1 MLDIPGA
8 PLLDKDSL
16 IGGCLRLPLS
26 VDVAALRSEVQALPS
41 EFWGSAAGRVGVH
54 RVAEAV
60 FLRGYAPA
68 QGDLPVEDRSAL
80 QYLPV
85 ARHIIEKLIPAQR
98 LRCLLARL
106 PPGEVVAPHVDIP
119 PYFGKT
125 LRIHVPVETNDQ
137 VFMAACGLCY
147 RMQAGEVWVL
157 NNSSSHAVWNAHATQ
172 SRTHMICD
180 FLPSPALLELIRRGD
195 RGLGEYRPEV
205 DARVQTAR
213 LRSAGTG

>member
-8 PLLDKDSL
+8 PLLDKESL
-16 IGGCLRLPLS
+16 IGGCLRLPLT
-26 VDVAALRSEVQALPS
+26 VEAAALRGEVDAMPAD
-41 EFWGSAAGRVGVH
+41 FWGSTSGRVGVH
-54 RVAEAV
+54 RAAEAV

-68 QGDLPVEDRSAL
+68 QGDLPVEDRPAL

-85 ARHIIEKLIPAQR
+85 ARNIIEKLIPAQR

-106 PPGEVVAPHVDIP
+106 PAGAVIAPHVDIP

-125 LRIHVPVETNDQ
+125 LRVHVPVETNDQ
-137 VFMAACGLCY
+137 VYMAAGGLCY
-147 RMQAGEVWVL
+147 RMRAGEVWVL

-180 FLPSPALLELIRRGD
+180 FMPSPALLELMRRGD
-195 RGLGEYRPEV
+195 RGLGEHRPEV
-205 DARVQTAR
+205 DARVQAASR
-213 LRSAGTG
+213 APAGVG

>member
-16 IGGCLRLPLS
+16 VGGCLRLPLT
-26 VDVAALRSEVQALPS
+26 VDAEALRSEVEALPP
-41 EFWGSAAGRVGVH
+41 EFWGSTSGRVGVH

-60 FLRGYAPA
+60 FLRGHAPA
-68 QGDLPVEDRSAL
+68 QGDLPVEDRPVL
-80 QYLPV
+80 EHLPA

-106 PPGEVVAPHVDIP
+106 PAGAVVAPHVDIP

-125 LRIHVPVETNDQ
+125 LRVHVPVQTNDQ
-137 VFMAACGLCY
+137 VFMSARGLCY
-147 RMQAGEVWVL
+147 RMRAGEVWVL
-157 NNSSSHAVWNAHATQ
+157 NNSSPHAVWNAHATL

-180 FLPSPALLELIRRGD
+180 FLPNAALLELMARGE
-195 RGLGEYRPEV
+195 RTLGESRPDV
-205 DARVQTAR
+205 DARVQAARTAPTG
-213 LRSAGTG
+213 AG